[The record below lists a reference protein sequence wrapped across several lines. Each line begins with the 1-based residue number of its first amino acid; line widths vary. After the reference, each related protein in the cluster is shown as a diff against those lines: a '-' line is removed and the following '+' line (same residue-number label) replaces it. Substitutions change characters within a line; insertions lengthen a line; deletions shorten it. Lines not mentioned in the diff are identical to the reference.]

1 MTGDRPV
8 RFYEGLRL
16 KRRGLLTSLQSTFES
31 ASDEAKSLGPYA
43 LTTVVWSPG

>member
-16 KRRGLLTSLQSTFES
+16 KRRGLLTFLHSRCES
-31 ASDEAKSLGPYA
+31 G
-43 LTTVVWSPG
+43 